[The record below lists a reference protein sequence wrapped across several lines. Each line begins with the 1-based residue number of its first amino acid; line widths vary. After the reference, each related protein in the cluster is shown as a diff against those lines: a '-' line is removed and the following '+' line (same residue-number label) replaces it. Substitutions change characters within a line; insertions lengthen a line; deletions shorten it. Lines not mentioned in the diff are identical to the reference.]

1 MSTTPIAPE
10 QLVSLMHHH
19 EYGHPG
25 EPQSE
30 RVFASNYESL
40 KAFSSPSPLT
50 PWSVAV
56 PTGKLEALVNGFAP
70 KDMDDKWVIFTDG
83 EAVEGNILTVNFHRS
98 WTG

>member
-1 MSTTPIAPE
+1 M
-10 QLVSLMHHH
+10 
-19 EYGHPG
+19 
-25 EPQSE
+25 
-30 RVFASNYESL
+30 
-40 KAFSSPSPLT
+40 T